1 MSYTVKRHVHSHRGL
16 IGLEAAIVLIAFV
29 IISGAVAF
37 VVLNMGMFTTQQ
49 SKTTIS
55 SSIGS
60 ASNTV
65 MVSGTVIGSGHVAAN
80 RINVTSIPIKIGPGG
95 DSLNIA
101 AASTAIKYFSND
113 ITYDNIYQGT
123 LNIGVEPSLQS
134 ATAQAEAASYF
145 VNDPFIDNAHP
156 TETVAFIYWSQNK
169 NENDILEFG
178 EKAILAIVFAENDRP
193 TFEDT
198 IRIEMISKSNPVL
211 TLELEIPFIL
221 NEVIVLG

>member
-1 MSYTVKRHVHSHRGL
+1 LSYTVKRHVRRHRGL

-37 VVLNMGMFTTQQ
+37 VVLNMGMFTIQQ

-60 ASNTV
+60 TSNTV

-101 AASTAIKYFSND
+101 SASTAIKYFSND

-134 ATAQAEAASYF
+134 ATAVAETLGYF
-145 VNDPFIDNAHP
+145 VNDPFVDNGHP

>member
-60 ASNTV
+60 TSNTV
-65 MVSGTVIGSGHVAAN
+65 MISGTIIGSGHVAAN
-80 RINVTSIPIKIGPGG
+80 RINVTAIPIKIGPGG

-134 ATAQAEAASYF
+134 ATAQAEAGSYF
-145 VNDPFIDNAHP
+145 VNDPFVDNGHP

-178 EKAILAIVFAENDRP
+178 EKAILAIVYAENDRP
-193 TFEDT
+193 TFDDT